1 MYNCSFS
8 ASNLYYSYTS
18 IFVYVC
24 DCVSKRKKNYVC
36 DYRKLSAALKIKTH
50 TKKTD
55 TKKIGDSGLI

>member
-8 ASNLYYSYTS
+8 ASNLYYSYIS
-18 IFVYVC
+18 IFVYI
-24 DCVSKRKKNYVC
+24 C
-36 DYRKLSAALKIKTH
+36 DYRKLSAAFKTH